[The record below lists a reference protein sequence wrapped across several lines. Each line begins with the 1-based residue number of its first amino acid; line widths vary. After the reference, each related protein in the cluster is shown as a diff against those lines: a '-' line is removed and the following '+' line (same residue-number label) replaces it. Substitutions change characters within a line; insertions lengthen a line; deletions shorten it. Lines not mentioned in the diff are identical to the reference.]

1 MTVFEFVMVLVSI
14 IIGLG
19 IARMLDGVLRILRAG
34 RPYGVYWVHSVW
46 LALTLSR

>member
-19 IARMLDGVLRILRAG
+19 IARMLDGVLRVLGLG
-34 RPYGVYWVHSVW
+34 RHTERTGCTPCGW
-46 LALTLSR
+46 R